1 MSAITPPVLRIL
13 WRDPA
18 ELSPSVLAV
27 KVHSETKLQALTA
40 AVAAFGLDQPLVL
53 DAAGRII
60 KGTARRD
67 VALRLKLRQVPVLL
81 REDLTPEACRAA
93 ALADNRCGEGH
104 WQPEA
109 LAAELKALKN
119 ADPSGDLL
127 RSTGFTV
134 AEIQGLLQ
142 QAPPPARAR
151 QAVLPEFSD
160 QGRWVQRCC
169 PHCGGALVH

>member
-1 MSAITPPVLRIL
+1 MSTITPPVLRIL
-13 WRDPA
+13 GRDPA
-18 ELSPSVLAV
+18 ELRPPVCAV
-27 KVHSETKLQALTA
+27 KVHSEAKLQALTA

-109 LAAELKALKN
+109 LAAELQALQA
-119 ADPSGDLL
+119 ADPSGELL
-127 RSTGFTV
+127 RSTGFSV
-134 AEIQGLLQ
+134 AQIQGLLQ
-142 QAPPPARAR
+142 QAPPPARPRRAF
-151 QAVLPEFSD
+151 LPGFPD
-160 QGRWVQRCC
+160 QGSWVQRCC